1 MEIRLGIWKSNKIQ
15 ARWHPS
21 RETREPCLG
30 KQGFQRGRAVPPASP
45 TWCRAAAGNHK
56 LLWATAGLCQN
67 PSCSGYPCMCLLGCV
82 SCVVDPWALFMT
94 LALFSHPGGDLQ
106 AFSAVWRSM
115 GADNCKQLQLQRSL
129 KPLLQFLCL
138 LPQKHRAGLWIEEL
152 GCFILFFLLLAKLLQ
167 CLFFHSGAL
176 LCPDLVFGFSFPCI
190 LAIWFLKAACSSF
203 GFCYSCHLVHLQ
215 DKRKK
220 PTGGLP
226 PFYPLTAPLWG
237 SSWSTRT
244 FPLHN
249 GSLGAGWEQ
258 SSRAWTSTSRSSGL
272 GAGCQPPWAGLS
284 PIAGFSLV
292 SLLFLVSPTANCKAG
307 SQVLGRGPYL
317 CLPNAE

>member
-1 MEIRLGIWKSNKIQ
+1 M
-15 ARWHPS
+15 
-21 RETREPCLG
+21 
-30 KQGFQRGRAVPPASP
+30 
-45 TWCRAAAGNHK
+45 
-56 LLWATAGLCQN
+56 
-67 PSCSGYPCMCLLGCV
+67 
-82 SCVVDPWALFMT
+82 
-94 LALFSHPGGDLQ
+94 
-106 AFSAVWRSM
+106 
-115 GADNCKQLQLQRSL
+115 
-129 KPLLQFLCL
+129 PLLQFLCL

-190 LAIWFLKAACSSF
+190 LAIWFLKASCSSF
-203 GFCYSCHLVHLQ
+203 GFCCSCHLVHLQ

-226 PFYPLTAPLWG
+226 LFYPLTAPLWG

-258 SSRAWTSTSRSSGL
+258 SYRAWTSTSRSSGL

-284 PIAGFSLV
+284 PITGFSLV
-292 SLLFLVSPTANCKAG
+292 SLLLLVFPTANCQGGISGTGTWSIPLLAQCWVTQTGAHSFLSAKFPSDTFLGLFSTLRSVNLWATTSG
-307 SQVLGRGPYL
+307 WKGHQLPCICEAQHFLRMVFIIHLPQPYSSLPVLPAAALDAWSACSDWAVYSPSLKLAFLAPFSRAIAINKKYTG
-317 CLPNAE
+317 N